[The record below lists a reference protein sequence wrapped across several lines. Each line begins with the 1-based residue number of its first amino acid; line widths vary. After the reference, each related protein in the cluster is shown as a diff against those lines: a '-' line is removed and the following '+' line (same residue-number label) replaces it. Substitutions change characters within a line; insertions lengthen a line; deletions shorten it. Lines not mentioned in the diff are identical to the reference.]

1 MENTKEKRLKVGKTA
16 GIVGIVANVIL
27 FAIKVLIGIF
37 TGSIAAVADAINNLS
52 DAGSSVFVL
61 VGYHLSGKPAD
72 KEHPYGH
79 ARMEYLCGL
88 FISVIITVLGIELL
102 RDSAAKLFGGGSVTE
117 FSLIAIITMAV
128 TMLGKAAL
136 AIFNFIMAKKIDS
149 DTLKA
154 TAIDSIGDIF
164 ATGAVVAGMLLTPV
178 TGKYTDAVLGAGI
191 AIYIIVLGAKLVWES
206 SDTLLGKA
214 PDRELVSDIVAKIRS
229 YDGVLGIHDL
239 VIHNYGAGKVFAS
252 VHVEVD
258 ADGDVMVSHDLCDNI
273 ENDFR
278 DGGIVDLV
286 IHMDPVQHS
295 DPRVNALRG
304 DVSEILSHISAE
316 CGSPASMHDFRAVFG
331 VTHSNLIFD
340 VAITDE
346 FPLSDRELSLR
357 LEDEIKKLSPIYN
370 TVITVDRDYTSN
382 RFGEKV

>member
-191 AIYIIVLGAKLVWES
+191 AIYIIVLGIKLVRES

-331 VTHSNLIFD
+331 VPHSNLIFD

-346 FPLSDRELSLR
+346 VPLSDRELSLR

>member
-1 MENTKEKRLKVGKTA
+1 MENTKEKRLKVGKLA

-295 DPRVNALRG
+295 DPKVNALRG

-357 LEDEIKKLSPIYN
+357 HEYEIKKLSPKYN